1 MRHYSDFFKVDD
13 EYRPMMTREE
23 INKSPDRWLD
33 FYPHTDFE
41 TICKTLLSVLTSGA
55 KSVWITGNLGT
66 GKSNA
71 ALVIQKLF
79 MDDEPRVRTWFAQNA
94 TNGLSDRES
103 LEQSLF
109 NRRQEG
115 TLVVYDYNADNIP
128 QGNGLL
134 VRLQKGIIS
143 ALNERNMAI
152 PAMSNMD
159 SIIER
164 IEREGEHFFKTRD
177 KIQSQ
182 LAFLIPSINT
192 TSKLVNA
199 LRSETSSRILSDV
212 ERVLRED
219 SIYLSF
225 DVPMFRKWL
234 KAILEAN
241 NFKRIVYLFDEFQ
254 PFIEAHSEQLKTF
267 EDVTE
272 SPGVNHFFLVPITH
286 MQLTAYMA
294 EGSKNYLRANDR
306 FYFCNL
312 QMPNDTAFYLARR
325 AINDLPEFAAEWKDA
340 KDELWDSVRNI
351 IDKFNGNDDPK
362 RERFYDILPI
372 HPMAAFLLKHLSE
385 QAKSN
390 QRSFFEYLK
399 GGVDDTSFQD
409 FIRDGGPGVPNK
421 QYLTVDYLWNF
432 FLGNRK
438 ELGVDNEIKN
448 IAAFYKQTK
457 ERVFQ
462 NQTDDAPE
470 LRVLKA
476 VLLFCLLDKLAPG
489 GHDRLKPTVENIE
502 MSFKGDGTIADPV
515 GIIEDLEKKH
525 CFSIANGNI
534 SLFSISTVKQEDIE
548 KYRDQFHELL
558 HKTVETKLEEH
569 TKSYRQYS
577 SGRFDIR
584 VSDASHT
591 TLTNINQ
598 ATRDRYTANINK
610 DDGSVCLW
618 FVVAKDHDETLAIPQ
633 KIDSIL
639 SQLND
644 HRILMFTFPHLSF
657 CHKNK
662 NLWTEYIRQY
672 AQYMTENNTTAKTQ
686 IRTALDILENDWIKE
701 LQKNDAVIRVHQYKN
716 GSIET
721 SDTSWNQFKELITN
735 YVRKTMKYNVDYLGF
750 STPHFGNS
758 SLQAYAK
765 AGITFKGSAGPIAN
779 LVNTLKKNGVSDD
792 PDWFS
797 QNPDHPLGA
806 IHALFEKKFANTVG
820 RGGQQSIRVIY
831 IELKRAPYG
840 LRYNALS
847 AFVLGYCLRDI
858 LSKNYR
864 WTNGQISN
872 ELDIDTLAEIIETV
886 VKDDGANRI
895 GNKEKEICRLSK
907 AEKEFIKKVPVMFGA
922 TPIPN
927 ATIESVLSQ
936 IQSRVEAESTKVP
949 LWVLPEYVY
958 SVNAPKADRIKS
970 VLNDI
975 CIAFT
980 TSSKG
985 KVDDRV
991 NAVND
996 VGDIILDDPD
1006 IVSETAEYIKRE
1018 NFVHAFEIYVDKVN
1032 PQLSVLAKQIGD
1044 RSHGYCRSILDRCQ
1058 ETAGWL
1064 WKQAD
1069 ISREID
1075 DMLCEY
1081 EIISLAKP
1089 LCGYSEFTEY
1099 KSVLSALKIAVTET
1113 NHLPKQLIEAFRP
1126 MLTNFLSAMQ
1136 GGGSAQDIKLTLQQ
1150 SFIDIQ
1156 RLFFDHTKAE
1166 SLTILKSKLT
1176 NVDIEDADLLS
1187 LLNEMTGGFS
1197 LDENTFLTNIRIKI
1211 EEFAKQSV
1219 VLKIK
1224 SEWTRISGTAT
1235 PMEWAMNNR
1244 MPARYIFGGIPD
1256 TFELL
1261 KAIQQPETFAAAKLA
1276 EILETLK
1283 SLKAVGI
1290 QDCQTALK
1298 SDVIPA
1304 KYKRFEISLAPL
1316 LEYLHSKFG
1325 NQPNNWPTHPN
1336 IDDFI
1341 TSQYKG
1347 AIAPKIKEN
1356 ISSRSA
1362 EELKRKLL
1370 ELADENPELGLL
1382 FWEG

>member
-79 MDDEPRVRTWFAQNA
+79 MDDESRVRMWFAKNA
-94 TNGLSDRES
+94 TNGLSDRKS

-164 IEREGEHFFKTRD
+164 IEREGDHFFKTRD

-241 NFKRIVYLFDEFQ
+241 NFKRIVYLFDEFH

-558 HKTVETKLEEH
+558 HKTVETKLEDH

-735 YVRKTMKYNVDYLGF
+735 YVRRTMKYNVDYLGF

-872 ELDIDTLAEIIETV
+872 DLDIDTLAEIIETV

-996 VGDIILDDPD
+996 VGDIILNDPD

-1044 RSHGYCRSILDRCQ
+1044 LSHGYCRSILDRCQ

-1197 LDENTFLTNIRIKI
+1197 LDENIFLTNIRIKI

-1235 PMEWAMNNR
+1235 PTEWAMNNR

-1283 SLKAVGI
+1283 SLKAVSI
-1290 QDCQTALK
+1290 LDCQTALK

>member
-438 ELGVDNEIKN
+438 ELGVDSEIKN